1 MRGSLTYHDLM
12 YKITREDLQIMNGII
27 KENIAV
33 SYTNMTLPTNREV

>member
-27 KENIAV
+27 KENIEA
-33 SYTNMTLPTNREV
+33 TEKTRLPLL